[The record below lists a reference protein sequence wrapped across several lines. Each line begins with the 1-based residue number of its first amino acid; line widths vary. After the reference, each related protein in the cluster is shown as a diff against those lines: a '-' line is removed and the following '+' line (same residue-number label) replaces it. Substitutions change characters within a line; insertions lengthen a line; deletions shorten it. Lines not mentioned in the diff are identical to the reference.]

1 MMIFTLAW
9 RNIWRNRR
17 RSFIT
22 MSSIGFA
29 VIFATMMMSVQRG
42 SLEHLIDNSVKF
54 YTGHYQLQNPEYWQD
69 RTLNNSM
76 EHSVELVEHIEAL
89 DGVKAVSPR
98 IESFALASDG
108 NVSRAVMVW
117 GIEPEQEEKVLGFS
131 NKLREG
137 KLISS
142 TSQGVMIAQG
152 LAEYMK
158 VGLGD
163 TLILLSQG
171 YHGVNAA
178 GLFAIE
184 GIIKFPN
191 PVQNKQ
197 MVCMSL
203 SRAQWFY
210 ALEDR
215 LTSTV
220 VLLEDYTVMPLVET
234 KIAAMKDE
242 KQDLLSWRTMTPEL
256 IQTAEMKYASSAI
269 MILILY
275 AVIGF
280 GMFGTFLMMTAERR
294 REFGILLAVG
304 MKRKL
309 LQASTFLEVFILSS
323 LGVVFGLIISTA
335 MIIYFNANPI
345 QLGSAY
351 DEIADM
357 YGMEM
362 SVVFSMQSM
371 VFYTQGLAIF
381 LIAFI
386 LGFYPVLSIGKTV
399 PVEAIKEG

>member
-1 MMIFTLAW
+1 MIFVLAW
-9 RNIWRNRR
+9 RNIWRNKR

-54 YTGHYQLQNPEYWQD
+54 YTGHYQLQNPAYWED
-69 RTLNNSM
+69 KTLNNSM
-76 EHSVELVEHIEAL
+76 SYAKELINSIESL
-89 DGVKAVSPR
+89 QGVQAVSPR
-98 IESFALASDG
+98 VESFALASDG
-108 NVSRAVMVW
+108 NLSRSVMVW
-117 GIEPEQEEKVLGFS
+117 GIDPNREEKVLGFER
-131 NKLREG
+131 KRREG
-137 KLISS
+137 KIINSS
-142 TSQGVMIAQG
+142 SDGVMIAEG

-163 TLILLSQG
+163 TLILISQG
-171 YHGVNAA
+171 YHGANAA
-178 GLFAIE
+178 GLFAVEAIL
-184 GIIKFPN
+184 KFPN

-197 MVCMSL
+197 MVVMSL
-203 SRAQWFY
+203 PKAQWFY
-210 ALEDR
+210 ALDNM

-220 VLLEDYTVMPLVET
+220 ILLDDYTTMPLVEA
-234 KIAAMKDE
+234 KIIDLMDGEMA
-242 KQDLLSWRTMTPEL
+242 LLSWRTMTPNL

-294 REFGILLAVG
+294 REFGILLAIG
-304 MKRKL
+304 MKRFL
-309 LQASTFLEVFILSS
+309 LQASTFMEVFILSA
-323 LGVVFGLIISTA
+323 LGVVVGLAISSALIT
-335 MIIYFNANPI
+335 YFHYNPI
-345 QLGSAY
+345 QLGSSY
-351 DEIADM
+351 DAIADM

-362 SVVFSMQSM
+362 QVEFSAQSM

-386 LGFYPVLSIGKTV
+386 LGFYPVMSIGRTV
-399 PVEAIKEG
+399 PVQAIREG